1 MNMRDIIQKEW
12 GWLGFE
18 VDQVLEVNAFGNVLF
33 SSMDGQRW
41 RICPKDLLCEPIAS
55 READYRLLLQ
65 DADFQLDWKMGC
77 LVEMA
82 RDTIGDLHEGYSY
95 CLKLWTPLGGEY
107 VADNIA
113 QAPTDEVIASA
124 GHVAFQI
131 KDVPNG
137 GQIQLKGV
145 D

>member
-1 MNMRDIIQKEW
+1 MRDIIQKEW

-18 VDQVLEVNAFGNVLF
+18 VDQVMAVNAFGNVLF
-33 SSMDGQRW
+33 RSLDGQYW
-41 RICPKDLLCEPIAS
+41 RICPEDLLCEPIA
-55 READYRLLLQ
+55 RDDANYRLVLQ
-65 DADFQLDWKMGC
+65 DADFQADWNMER

-95 CLKLWTPLGGEY
+95 CLKLWTPLGGGY
-107 VADNIA
+107 AVDNIA
-113 QAPTDEVIASA
+113 QAPTDQVMASA
-124 GHVAFQI
+124 GHVAFHI

-137 GQIQLKGV
+137 GQIQLKVV

>member
-1 MNMRDIIQKEW
+1 MNMRDIIQREW

-18 VDQVLEVNAFGNVLF
+18 VDQVLELNAFGNILF
-33 SSMDGQRW
+33 SSKDGQCW
-41 RICPKDLLCEPIAS
+41 RICPEDLLCEPIAS
-55 READYRLLLQ
+55 GEADYRLLLQ
-65 DADFQLDWKMGC
+65 DAVFQLDWKMGR
-77 LVEMA
+77 LVEIA
-82 RDTIGDLHEGYSY
+82 HDAAGDLHEGHSY

-131 KDVPNG
+131 KSVPNG
-137 GQIQLKGV
+137 GQVQLKVV